1 MKKKNENTKS
11 VDNVE
16 AFAPVNM
23 KKRRIIIIAAAVVAL
38 LAIAAGIIIPIV
50 INANKKN
57 FDYVSADLT
66 KYVEFTSDKYKN
78 YKLEVDIAKPK
89 DIDPDVAMLNMLSS
103 DKEEKPLYDGAFK
116 TTEPV
121 TPGDVVNIWYRG
133 YLLDDEGKE
142 LVVAGMCNYANASP
156 TALTI
161 GTGQFVPGFELS
173 LLGKLPNGNKNFKI
187 TSGTVKEGQ
196 IAYVSYSILEDGKD
210 EKKDKKKL
218 TSQRVVL
225 SDEEALNKTFG
236 EGFKANIL
244 GADIGTKM
252 DFDAKRGGKTYHYTD
267 LTVDFVTEREA
278 DAYTVECYFPY
289 DYSSATLANQTAY
302 FEVTIVNTQVYKT
315 PSYTYAPDANGK
327 NRFNLTNEYVEKK
340 VAEED
345 SPITMDELMEYE
357 GEELWQKYRAYAED
371 YLNDAYEKN
380 LRAKVEDAMWTYYLK
395 NAKIIKYPENKVDE
409 IYREYYDD
417 VLYQF
422 DYTGG
427 SISLGYDLDGDG
439 MDDTE
444 TYDNVD
450 DFAEAYLGI
459 YNYDES
465 WQEVLRGM
473 SEDLVAERLVLYYLM
488 QVENLTP
495 TEEVL
500 ATRLAEVKQEYID
513 EYLLQYS
520 EEFEIDLS
528 KYTEE
533 EYAKYVED
541 RKLELFEYYDEAYFL
556 ETTYYEIVLDTLLTW
571 PTVITMDEG
580 ESKLPQ
586 TK

>member
-1 MKKKNENTKS
+1 
-11 VDNVE
+11 
-16 AFAPVNM
+16 
-23 KKRRIIIIAAAVVAL
+23 
-38 LAIAAGIIIPIV
+38 
-50 INANKKN
+50 
-57 FDYVSADLT
+57 
-66 KYVEFTSDKYKN
+66 
-78 YKLEVDIAKPK
+78 
-89 DIDPDVAMLNMLSS
+89 
-103 DKEEKPLYDGAFK
+103 
-116 TTEPV
+116 
-121 TPGDVVNIWYRG
+121 
-133 YLLDDEGKE
+133 
-142 LVVAGMCNYANASP
+142 
-156 TALTI
+156 
-161 GTGQFVPGFELS
+161 
-173 LLGKLPNGNKNFKI
+173 
-187 TSGTVKEGQ
+187 
-196 IAYVSYSILEDGKD
+196 
-210 EKKDKKKL
+210 
-218 TSQRVVL
+218 
-225 SDEEALNKTFG
+225 
-236 EGFKANIL
+236 
-244 GADIGTKM
+244 
-252 DFDAKRGGKTYHYTD
+252 
-267 LTVDFVTEREA
+267 
-278 DAYTVECYFPY
+278 
-289 DYSSATLANQTAY
+289 
-302 FEVTIVNTQVYKT
+302 
-315 PSYTYAPDANGK
+315 
-327 NRFNLTNEYVEKK
+327 
-340 VAEED
+340 
-345 SPITMDELMEYE
+345 
-357 GEELWQKYRAYAED
+357 
-371 YLNDAYEKN
+371 
-380 LRAKVEDAMWTYYLK
+380 MWTYYLK
-395 NAKIIKYPENKVDE
+395 NAKIIKYPESKVDE

-444 TYDNVD
+444 TYDNID

-520 EEFEIDLS
+520 DEFEIDLS